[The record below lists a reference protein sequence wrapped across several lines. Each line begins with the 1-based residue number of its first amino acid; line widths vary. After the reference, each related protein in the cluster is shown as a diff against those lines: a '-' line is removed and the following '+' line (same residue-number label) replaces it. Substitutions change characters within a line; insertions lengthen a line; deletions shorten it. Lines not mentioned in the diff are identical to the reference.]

1 MRSTPSRVPTPR
13 QAVTL
18 AAGMGAAVTI
28 LIAALPFTS
37 FAYRSHALHA
47 AIETAATL
55 TALLAGVLVL
65 GRFLRQ
71 PTLRDLVL
79 AGGLLLLGVTSFLYS
94 LIPALVDATPGS
106 FDTWSPLA
114 GRLLGAVALALA
126 AILPATPVRRPRR
139 ALVQALGGVA
149 AVVVAIGVIGALLA
163 PVLPTGIDPDLSPE
177 SSSRPR
183 VVGEPVVLAV
193 QLVAMLV
200 YAAAAVGFL
209 RRAEQTGDELM
220 TWLAAGTTLLAFAR
234 LNYFLFPSIYSQW
247 VYTGDFLRLAG
258 YLAVLIGAFREIF
271 GYQRVLAE
279 AAVHSERRRIA
290 RELHDGLAQELA
302 FISSQARRFTGSA
315 DGELARHVALA
326 AERALDESRLAIT
339 TLTRPLDAPLGAS
352 VAHAAEDVAHR
363 ASVRLELDLADG
375 VKAPDSVHDA
385 LARIVREAITN
396 AARHGGAHV
405 VAVRLTANDNVSLT
419 IEDDGSGLPAD
430 TTHGFGLLSMRERA
444 NGLGGTLQVSP
455 GREGGVRVE
464 VQLP

>member
-1 MRSTPSRVPTPR
+1 MRSTPRRGRTSR

-18 AAGMGAAVTI
+18 AAVVGGAVTI
-28 LIAALPFTS
+28 VIAALPFTS
-37 FAYRSHALHA
+37 FAYRSPGVHT

-71 PTLRDLVL
+71 PTLPELVL
-79 AGGLLLLGVTSFLYS
+79 AGGLLLLGVTNLFYS

-126 AILPATPVRRPRR
+126 AILPATPVPRPRR
-139 ALVQALGGVA
+139 ALVQAIGGVVG
-149 AVVVAIGVIGALLA
+149 VVVAMGLIGALLA

-193 QLVAMLV
+193 QLVAMLL
-200 YAAAAVGFL
+200 YGAAAVGFT
-209 RRAEQTGDELM
+209 RKAQQTGDELM
-220 TWLAAGTTLLAFAR
+220 IWLAVGTTLLAFAR
-234 LNYFLFPSIYSQW
+234 LNYFLFPSIYSEW

-258 YLAVLIGAFREIF
+258 YLVVLAGVFREIF
-271 GYQRVLAE
+271 GYQRELAE
-279 AAVHSERRRIA
+279 AAVHRERRRIA
-290 RELHDGLAQELA
+290 RQLHDGLAQDLA
-302 FISSQARRFTGSA
+302 FISGHARRFARS
-315 DGELARHVALA
+315 DDSELARHLARA

-339 TLTRPLDAPLGAS
+339 TLTRPVDTPLDASIAQ
-352 VAHAAEDVAHR
+352 AAEDVAYR
-363 ASVRLELDLADG
+363 AGVRVELDLAEG
-375 VKAPDSVHDA
+375 VEAPDSVHDA
-385 LARIVREAITN
+385 LARIVREAVTN
-396 AARHGGAHV
+396 AVRHGDARA
-405 VAVRLTANDNVSLT
+405 VAVRLRAVDGVSLT
-419 IEDDGSGLPAD
+419 IEDDGSGLPAA

-444 NGLGGTLQVSP
+444 EGLGGTLQVSP
-455 GREGGVRVE
+455 GRERGVRVE

>member
-1 MRSTPSRVPTPR
+1 MTRRVPTPR
-13 QAVTL
+13 QAVLL
-18 AAGMGAAVTI
+18 AAGMGGAVTI
-28 LIAALPFTS
+28 LVAALPFTS
-37 FAYRSHALHA
+37 FAYRSHALHT

-71 PTLRDLVL
+71 PTLRELVL
-79 AGGLLLLGVTSFLYS
+79 AGGLVLLGVTNFLYS

-126 AILPATPVRRPRR
+126 TILPATSVRRPRR
-139 ALVQALGGVA
+139 ALVHALGGVA
-149 AVVVAIGVIGALLA
+149 AVVVVMGVGGALLA

-193 QLVAMLV
+193 QLVAMLL
-200 YAAAAVGFL
+200 YAAAAAGFV

-220 TWLAAGTTLLAFAR
+220 TWLAVGTTLLAFAR
-234 LNYFLFPSIYSQW
+234 LNYFLFPSIYSEW

-258 YLAVLIGAFREIF
+258 YLVVLAGAFREIF
-271 GYQRVLAE
+271 GYQRELAE
-279 AAVHSERRRIA
+279 AAVHRERRRIA

-315 DGELARHVALA
+315 DRELGRHVARA

-339 TLTRPLDAPLGAS
+339 TLTRPVNAPLDAS
-352 VAHAAEDVAHR
+352 VARAAEDVAHR
-363 ASVRLELDLADG
+363 AGVEVELDLAQG
-375 VKAPDSVHDA
+375 IEAPDSVHDA
-385 LARIVREAITN
+385 FVRIVREAITN
-396 AARHGGAHV
+396 AARHGSAQA
-405 VAVRLTANDNVSLT
+405 VAVRLTARDGVLLT
-419 IEDDGSGLPAD
+419 IEDDGSGLPAE
-430 TTHGFGLLSMRERA
+430 TSNGFGLLSMRERA
-444 NGLGGTLQVSP
+444 DGLGGTLQVSP
-455 GREGGVRVE
+455 GRERGVRVE
-464 VQLP
+464 VRLP